1 MSPRLSLLSLL
12 LATSSLVAGIT
23 NVTSIQTGSTTTC
36 SSYPHWDPSTD
47 TTGGFYFTISS
58 ATNSSLNG
66 LRDSIN
72 TATSPQTIDITPN
85 SDVAIPLFA
94 CAKGVV
100 SNFFVT
106 PAPSSIYFSGIEDNQ
121 QLVYADSGAL
131 LETYSVEVD
140 GVALDGTYL
149 GLGNVTTWGFT
160 FAPGPG
166 GAGSVDSYAM
176 RLLGAATTLGEGEVE
191 GFLSVVGK

>member
-12 LATSSLVAGIT
+12 LATNSLVAGVT

-36 SSYPHWDPSTD
+36 SSYPNWDPYNDS
-47 TTGGFYFTISS
+47 TGGFYFTISS
-58 ATNSSLNG
+58 AINSSLNG
-66 LRDSIN
+66 LHDSIN
-72 TATSPQTIDITPN
+72 TSASPQTIDIAANP
-85 SDVAIPLFA
+85 DVAIPVFA

-100 SNFFVT
+100 SNFYVT
-106 PAPSSIYFSGIEDNQ
+106 PAPTSIYFSEIEDIQ
-121 QLVYADSGAL
+121 QLVYAANGAL

-140 GVALDGTYL
+140 GVALDGTYV

-160 FAPGPG
+160 FVAGPG

-176 RLLGAATTLGEGEVE
+176 RLLGAVTTLGEDEVE
-191 GFLSVVGK
+191 GFLSVVGL